1 LIPNEKTLLLEGNE
15 KVDKTKLDIN
25 NPQHQMLIG
34 ILTMFV
40 DDFGYHPRELLELLE
55 DSKNQLFF
63 SLMDIYKEKK

>member
-1 LIPNEKTLLLEGNE
+1 MN
-15 KVDKTKLDIN
+15 KTKLDVN

-40 DDFGYHPRELLELLE
+40 DDFDYHPRELLELLE

-63 SLMDIYKEKK
+63 SLMDIYKENNNGK